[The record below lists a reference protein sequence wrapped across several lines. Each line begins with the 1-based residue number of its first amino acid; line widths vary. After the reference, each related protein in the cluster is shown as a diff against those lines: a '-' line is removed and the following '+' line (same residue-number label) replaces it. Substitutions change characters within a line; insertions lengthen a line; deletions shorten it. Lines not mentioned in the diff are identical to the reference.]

1 MDGWAQWGRC
11 RQPDIQ
17 QIGLSKPCGRIS
29 GKMAFGAI
37 LCGYPEPFLA
47 KRSFFPAGYPT
58 NRPSMEATEKG
69 VCFFAP
75 RDCDRLNVP
84 VLFSLAFKKSILSR
98 LFFEKRV
105 QQEFYLAC
113 SRSRVAIL
121 FKCATKKV
129 TAV

>member
-1 MDGWAQWGRC
+1 MAEGAGSDGISSWRGLEGR
-11 RQPDIQ
+11 
-17 QIGLSKPCGRIS
+17 
-29 GKMAFGAI
+29 F
-37 LCGYPEPFLA
+37 CGYPARIMAETGKNA
-47 KRSFFPAGYPT
+47 TGYPAGGGWK
-58 NRPSMEATEKG
+58 EATEKG

-105 QQEFYLAC
+105 QQELYLAC

-121 FKCATKKV
+121 FKFATKKV